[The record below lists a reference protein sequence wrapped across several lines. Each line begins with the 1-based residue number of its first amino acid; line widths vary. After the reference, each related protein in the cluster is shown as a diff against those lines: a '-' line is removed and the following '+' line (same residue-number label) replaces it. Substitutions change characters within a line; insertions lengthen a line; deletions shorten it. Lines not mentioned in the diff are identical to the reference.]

1 MESLLG
7 MTQWLAHFVTSLRWQ
22 DFLDVALVSFVFY
35 KLFSFVKETR
45 AAHLIR
51 GVLLLVIIYFI
62 ANTFLELRILTSVL
76 QNAATLVIVA
86 IPVVFQ
92 PELRKALSELGRGVS
107 LFPGERLKGKELF
120 SVTNTLVNAVQE
132 MSENRTGALIVLER
146 QIGLSEYTSD
156 GYAVDAQVSKELLLT
171 VFHEG
176 TPMHDGAVVLRGDR
190 LVAAGVVLPLIET
203 LKSPA
208 GIYWGTRHRA
218 ALGITDV
225 SDAACIV
232 VSEETGSISLIE
244 GGKIHRNLGEET
256 LERKLLEI
264 FQMQQP
270 QEDKPSGFNLW
281 SFLPLRK
288 ESRSGQT
295 SQSPAPSGSGHLS
308 EARVNPFM
316 ALSRRLSDSFLFN
329 LRFIAI
335 LIAIIWGLAIGMG
348 TDQTAP
354 HRPAL
359 DLETHTRE
367 VLLPIEI
374 QGSLQKYQA
383 QTTPLQASV
392 ILTGKNEDLKKIAP
406 DDVKIFVEVK
416 NLTQAA
422 QVLPL
427 SVFLPPDIQFKDL
440 RPRTVSLRLSP
451 RKTVLKPAPKP
462 TGR

>member
-1 MESLLG
+1 MESLQGL
-7 MTQWLAHFVTSLRWQ
+7 TQWIAHFVTSLRWQ

-35 KLFSFVKETR
+35 RLFSFVKETR

-120 SVTNTLVNAVQE
+120 GVTNTLVNAVQE
-132 MSENRTGALIVLER
+132 MSENRTGALIVIER
-146 QIGLSEYTSD
+146 QIGLSEYSSD
-156 GYAVDAQVSKELLLT
+156 GYPVDAQVSKELLLT
-171 VFHEG
+171 IFHDG

-270 QEDKPSGFNLW
+270 QEEGSGGFNLW

-288 ESRSGQT
+288 
-295 SQSPAPSGSGHLS
+295 SPAPVQTSAGSGQLV
-308 EARVNPFM
+308 EIRVNPFL

-348 TDQTAP
+348 TDHNPPTP
-354 HRPAL
+354 TL
-359 DLETHTRE
+359 DLEAHTRE
-367 VLLPIEI
+367 VLLPIGI
-374 QGSLQKYQA
+374 QGNIQKYQV
-383 QTTPLQASV
+383 QTTPLQATV
-392 ILTGKNEDLKKIAP
+392 VLTGKNADLKNLAP
-406 DDVKIFVEVK
+406 EAVKIYVEVK
-416 NLTQAA
+416 DPSKAEQI
-422 QVLPL
+422 LPL

-440 RPRTVSLRLSP
+440 RPRTVSLKLTPAKPLLS
-451 RKTVLKPAPKP
+451 PAPKAQ
-462 TGR
+462 GR